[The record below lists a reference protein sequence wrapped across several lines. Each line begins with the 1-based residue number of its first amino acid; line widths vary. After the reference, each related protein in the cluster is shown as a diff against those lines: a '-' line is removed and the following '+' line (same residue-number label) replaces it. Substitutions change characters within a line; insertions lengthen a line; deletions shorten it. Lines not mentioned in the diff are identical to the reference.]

1 MIRDFH
7 RRLTTSRYRFN
18 LFGFRVQRPM
28 FNGWK
33 KKLARANRPNLSLLA
48 RRFVSLPAIP
58 PPPPLGISKI
68 SKITHT
74 GPTLLGRGFPRR
86 RNSREDGSIERSRN
100 RRGFMHNASI
110 LFSVRFRDTPR
121 SIISRVNST
130 EPDNGDKRV
139 SVPMIHGARS
149 VSRRHS
155 FQKNSFA
162 LVVASSRTH
171 YTDEPINFRP

>member
-1 MIRDFH
+1 MEKKIGAHQSSQFISFSSTFRISPRDSSSSS
-7 RRLTTSRYRFN
+7 T
-18 LFGFRVQRPM
+18 
-28 FNGWK
+28 WD
-33 KKLARANRPNLSLLA
+33 
-48 RRFVSLPAIP
+48 
-58 PPPPLGISKI
+58 GISKI

-110 LFSVRFRDTPR
+110 LFSIRFRDTPR